1 MRWGTNFLKFFYLGN
16 QKSQILSN
24 LDRSIVY
31 NLGLTFENADY
42 MQILSVLL
50 NKSIR
55 EKNEISKLNK
65 NDSNQEIHLIN
76 IKGNFSQDFFFPEI
90 LSILQSTQAV
100 KTSQQDYNA
109 LRYFGKLIR
118 EMSSIIQYAD
128 SPYEITML

>member
-55 EKNEISKLNK
+55 EKNEILNTLTALVE
-65 NDSNQEIHLIN
+65 NAQTT
-76 IKGNFSQDFFFPEI
+76 GNTELMI
-90 LSILQSTQAV
+90 AV
-100 KTSQQDYNA
+100 KNVLEQAQEA
-109 LRYFGKLIR
+109 R
-118 EMSSIIQYAD
+118 EVLAELQKI
-128 SPYEITML
+128 